1 MFLSNGGE
9 ENGVCTQKDNMEQFD
24 AAFKPHAARMSGCLH
39 GHQASTCSSARLS
52 ALTTPV
58 VVLVWLA
65 VLLAIAALVSVMA
78 GFIWCALHPLV
89 IEEWIGR
96 DEERRLFERDMI
108 IAQYRRGPTLATG
121 PGKSLGKFSSTKRP
135 PPGPP
140 SSETLASQLLGYGSS
155 SATLR

>member
-1 MFLSNGGE
+1 
-9 ENGVCTQKDNMEQFD
+9 
-24 AAFKPHAARMSGCLH
+24 
-39 GHQASTCSSARLS
+39 
-52 ALTTPV
+52 LTTPV

-135 PPGPP
+135 APRAALIGNLGI
-140 SSETLASQLLGYGSS
+140 STIRLRVVVGDASRGSWVW
-155 SATLR
+155 TP